1 MDAICEDAAW
11 NGEDVKLHVAEEH
24 LESFISNSADL
35 KSRTEVE
42 RKGDKRVDQR
52 NTNLLALRY
61 RRKR

>member
-1 MDAICEDAAW
+1 MDAIREDA
-11 NGEDVKLHVAEEH
+11 DVKLHVAEEH

-35 KSRTEVE
+35 TSRTEVE
-42 RKGDKRVDQR
+42 RKGDKRADQR